1 MYFFVC
7 PLYNTY
13 RHSHY
18 SVFLTYYSQISLQT
32 HALAHAFPT
41 SIPTHSS
48 IVTPDQA
55 HQRKQHMHEKQF
67 LPLIISADKVRVYDI
82 GDLNSNCNN
91 SNGTDSLVV
100 NLSDYTLNEHE
111 ISILSKGMKFCPTP
125 GEPNF
130 GALRE
135 DLDHFHTRIKRKLF
149 FSNLPVDEE
158 NNPTG
163 SGNQHNDDD
172 AFKDSKFKEASKW
185 KPPPIVN
192 LEIFCRQNEYDLLK
206 HKVPPNKFH
215 NLTKPEK
222 DAIKSLMSNKNIVI
236 KPADKGGAVVVMN
249 VTDYINEGLRQ
260 LTDAKFYIE
269 TEIDLTHTHTLDIN
283 TFLDKLLDERE
294 IDDKCHQFLHIDKER
309 TSLFYMLPKIHK
321 RKENPPGRPIV
332 SGNGCPTERISQL
345 VDYFLQPTVKALPSY
360 VRDTTH
366 FLSRLNDL
374 GDLPENCVL
383 ATLDVASLYTN
394 IPNDIGIQAAR
405 ETLETFRSNL
415 EKPST
420 DNLMILLDKVLKMN
434 NFDFANRH
442 FLQIGGTAMGT
453 KVAPSF
459 ANTFMG
465 WFESKYVYTY
475 RLQPLLWV
483 RFIDDIFVIWQHGRS
498 ALKAFETHLNQCIPS
513 IKFETDISDTQ
524 VHFLDVTVTLTNATG
539 EISTSLYTKPTD
551 AHNYLSFKSCHP
563 RNCKSSIPYSQFLR
577 LRRICSDINDF
588 TFHAREMTKHFL
600 KAKYPPKIM
609 QEAFSKAFHLNRHTL
624 LNPPNK
630 EDEATELDEIFLI
643 TTYHP
648 GGRILGDIV
657 HQNWDILDKSSSTR
671 EVLDWKVTQGFRRPK
686 NIRDLLVRALV
697 QNPLDVKKVEYPPRK
712 YKRNFCT
719 RKGCRYCNKLDTS
732 GNIRSPITGRNYNT
746 IRCCSC
752 KTNNIIY
759 CITCQICFKQYIG
772 HTKRTLG
779 ERMCEHF
786 RYITQ
791 HNSTHSVGRHFNMED
806 HQGLGNV
813 KLHVLQFGRKDPD
826 SQESLDIRLE
836 LERLWIHRLRS
847 TTPMGLNVFD

>member
-1 MYFFVC
+1 MK
-7 PLYNTY
+7 
-13 RHSHY
+13 
-18 SVFLTYYSQISLQT
+18 
-32 HALAHAFPT
+32 
-41 SIPTHSS
+41 
-48 IVTPDQA
+48 PDQA
-55 HQRKQHMHEKQF
+55 NLSKHHLHAKYSYSF
-67 LPLIISADKVRVYDI
+67 ILSTDKVRDLDI
-82 GDLNSNCNN
+82 ADLNSNCNN
-91 SNGTDSLVV
+91 SKNLDSLVV
-100 NLSDYTLNEHE
+100 NLSDYKLNEAE
-111 ISILSKGMKFCPTP
+111 ISILAKGMKFCPTP

-130 GALRE
+130 GLLRE
-135 DLDHFHTRIKRKLF
+135 DLDQYHTRIKRKLF
-149 FSNLPVDEE
+149 FSNLPVDEDT
-158 NNPTG
+158 NPTG
-163 SGNQHNDDD
+163 IGNLHTDND
-172 AFKDSKFKEASKW
+172 AFRDSKFKEASKW

-192 LEIFCRQNEYDLLK
+192 LEIFCRQNEYDLLS
-206 HKVPPNKFH
+206 HKVPKNNFQ
-215 NLTKPEK
+215 NLTRSER
-222 DAIKSLMSNKNIVI
+222 DAIKSLMANKNIVV

-260 LTDAKFYIE
+260 LTDANFYIE
-269 TEIDLTHTHTLDIN
+269 TDVDLTHSHTENIN
-283 TFLDKLLDERE
+283 NFLQQLLDDEE

-321 RKENPPGRPIV
+321 RKDNPPGRPIV

-345 VDYFLQPTVKALPSY
+345 VDFFLQPTVKALPSY

-366 FLSRLNDL
+366 FLSKIINL
-374 GDLPENCVL
+374 GNLPANCLL

-394 IPNDIGIQAAR
+394 IPNDQGIQAAK
-405 ETLETFRSNL
+405 ETLETHRPQHD
-415 EKPST
+415 KPST
-420 DNLMILLDKVLKMN
+420 QNLMILLEKVLKMN

-459 ANTFMG
+459 ANTYMG
-465 WFESKYVYTY
+465 WFESKFVYTY
-475 RLQPLLWV
+475 HQQPLLWV
-483 RFIDDIFVIWQHGRS
+483 RFIDDIFVIWQHG
-498 ALKAFETHLNQCIPS
+498 LTAFKDFEDHLNQCVPS
-513 IKFETDISDTQ
+513 IKFETDISNTE
-524 VHFLDVTVTLTNATG
+524 VHFLDVTVSLANDTG

-551 AHNYLSFKSCHP
+551 AHNYLSFYSCHP
-563 RNCKSSIPYSQFLR
+563 KNCKSSIPYSQFLR
-577 LRRICSDINDF
+577 LRRICSDTDDF
-588 TFHAREMTKHFL
+588 THHAREMTKHFL
-600 KAKYPPKIM
+600 KANYPPKIM
-609 QEAFSKAFHLNRHTL
+609 QEAFSKAYHLDRNTL
-624 LNPPNK
+624 LNPPDK
-630 EDEATELDEIFLI
+630 DDSTKELDEIFLI

-648 GGRILGDIV
+648 GGRILGGIV
-657 HQNWDILDKSSSTR
+657 NQNWDILDKSSSTR
-671 EVLDWKVTQGFRRPK
+671 EVLNWKVTQGFRRPK

-697 QNPLDVKKVEYPPRK
+697 KNPLDVNKVEYPPRN

-719 RKGCRYCNKLDTS
+719 RKNCRYCIKLDTS
-732 GNIRSPITGRNYNT
+732 GQIKSPITGRNYNT

-759 CITCQICFKQYIG
+759 CITCQVCFKQYIG

-791 HNSTHSVGRHFNMED
+791 HNSTHSVGRHFNSEQ

-826 SQESLDIRLE
+826 SKESLDIRLE